1 MRMESKDI
9 KDQDNN
15 INLMIGPSCSELEFV
30 DAREASSDEE
40 LIVGRTEEKG

>member
-1 MRMESKDI
+1 MVVHNKKNIYMRKEPEGGI
-9 KDQDNN
+9 C
-15 INLMIGPSCSELEFV
+15 CSELEFV